1 MQIGIIALCLMIRP
15 FGADDL
21 EDAAAGAGIDAVRSL
36 KKSAEDIHSEA
47 LTSTEAPKRDEA
59 EEGYA
64 LVEEQLG
71 GRAGIEKYGAKSKQ
85 LSNEVKRR
93 LGNREAWRQDVIFHH
108 EGLQA
113 LIDHGREN
121 VKPKFDCL
129 VKKVAEKFQA
139 KAIIP
144 GFPEL
149 V

>member
-1 MQIGIIALCLMIRP
+1 MLPNSRESYAKILAQRP
-15 FGADDL
+15 VL
-21 EDAAAGAGIDAVRSL
+21 
-36 KKSAEDIHSEA
+36 
-47 LTSTEAPKRDEA
+47 A

-113 LIDHGREN
+113 LLDHGREN

-144 GFPEL
+144 GVKGPERSG
-149 V
+149 VKVNVRYGGDASPNA